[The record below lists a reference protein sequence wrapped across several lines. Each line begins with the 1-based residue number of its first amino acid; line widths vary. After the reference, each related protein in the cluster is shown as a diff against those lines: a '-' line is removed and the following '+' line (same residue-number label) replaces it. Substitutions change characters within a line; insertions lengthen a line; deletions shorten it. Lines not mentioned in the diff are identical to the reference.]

1 MSFHRDFIFGCL
13 NTNDTNFITNNTI
26 LNNKICAIRES
37 IRGN

>member
-13 NTNDTNFITNNTI
+13 NTNDTI